1 MNISNVKKRTEVL
14 TITANDETAIV
25 KVYPDEQT
33 PAFEDER
40 RRMIFDNDVTGSQ
53 LLAYTIGTLV
63 ADWDLIITVSEE
75 ERKEHRAQYEI
86 EVAADAISDNPR
98 GVGKYKELPATRKLD
113 PKNPADVAL
122 IPLSIL
128 NEITKGVSELNRPG
142 EPKEETSSGS
152 FS

>member
-1 MNISNVKKRTEVL
+1 MNISKVKKRTEVL
-14 TITANDETAIV
+14 TITASGETAVV

-63 ADWDLIITVSEE
+63 ADWDLVITVETAEDFAEIGNTLPMKKKPSEP
-75 ERKEHRAQYEI
+75 I
-86 EVAADAISDNPR
+86 
-98 GVGKYKELPATRKLD
+98 TRKLD
-113 PKNPADVAL
+113 PKNPDDVAL

-142 EPKEETSSGS
+142 EQKEETSNGS